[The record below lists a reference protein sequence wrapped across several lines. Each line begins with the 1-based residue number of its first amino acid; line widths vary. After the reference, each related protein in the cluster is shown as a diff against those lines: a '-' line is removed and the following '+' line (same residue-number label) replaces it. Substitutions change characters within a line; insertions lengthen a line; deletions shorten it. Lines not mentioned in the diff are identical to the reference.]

1 MLTMKYIPG
10 TGYLFALLFISMIV
24 IESCNRNAGVIPTS
38 VKKWAAIEIKSVN
51 EVPAPTGRTEEGEL
65 NMELLSDNSL
75 KFDFHVHNLTPG
87 DVLTAAHIHLS
98 NAGESGPVII
108 DLKPSIS
115 GSGGSG
121 TVKGLRQGQIDTL
134 LSQPVYFNIHST
146 QVPAG
151 IVRGQLDQKVD
162 FALDIVL
169 SGNNEVPAVTTTASG
184 LCVLR
189 ITEDK
194 TLYSKVTVT
203 NIETNDTIRVSHIH
217 RGAAGTNGPVRIFLA
232 SSIADFGI
240 LKTTT
245 LPDSLYN
252 MIKNDPIYVNAH
264 SKLRGS
270 GLVRGQVR

>member
-1 MLTMKYIPG
+1 MKHIPG
-10 TGYLFALLFISMIV
+10 TGYLFVLLSLSIIV
-24 IESCNRNAGVIPTS
+24 TESCNHDSGVLPTS
-38 VKKWAAIEIKSVN
+38 VKKWTAIELKSVN
-51 EVPAPTGRTEEGEL
+51 EVPAPVGRTEEGDL
-65 NMELLSDNSL
+65 TMELLSDNSL
-75 KFDFHVHNLTPG
+75 KFEFHVYNLSPG
-87 DVLTAAHIHLS
+87 DLLTAAHIHFS
-98 NAGESGPVII
+98 NAGESGPVLI
-108 DLKPSIS
+108 DLKPSIA
-115 GSGGSG
+115 GSGGTG
-121 TVKGLRQGQIDTL
+121 TVKGLRQGQVDTL

-162 FALDIVL
+162 FALDIAL

-184 LCVLR
+184 LCILR
-189 ITEDK
+189 MTEDK

-217 RGAAGTNGPVRIFLA
+217 RGAAGSNGPVRIFLA

-240 LKTTT
+240 LKTTA

-252 MIKNDPIYVNAH
+252 MIKNDPIYINAH